1 MFPWE
6 GEAMV
11 GTAGP
16 PGYLSLS
23 SRTEIATGILM
34 PRLGLGTY
42 GSKDGPE
49 VEAEIAYGL
58 KIGYRGIDT
67 AAVYG
72 NERGVGRA
80 LRASGFP
87 REEVFVASKVWNAD
101 QGYSSTLIACEKSLA
116 RLELDWLDLYLVHWP
131 DPRRGRDT
139 WRAME
144 ELQAS
149 GKTRAI
155 GVCNHLIHHL
165 EDLLS
170 FAEIPPAVDQV
181 EHNPWV
187 QRPDL
192 RDFCAA
198 HGITFLAWAPVM
210 RGKARNVPTLVE
222 LGRRHA
228 KTSAQICI
236 RWILQHGVT
245 TIPKSVHERRI
256 AENADVFDFVLSEEE
271 MAMID
276 ALDRGRGISPN
287 PDFVVTMN
295 WVNRLRRTPR

>member
-1 MFPWE
+1 
-6 GEAMV
+6 MV
-11 GTAGP
+11 GAAGP
-16 PGYLSLS
+16 PGDLSLS
-23 SRTEIATGILM
+23 SRVEIVPGILM

-72 NERGVGRA
+72 NERGIGRA
-80 LRASGFP
+80 LRASGLP
-87 REEVFVASKVWNAD
+87 RDEVFVASKVWNAD
-101 QGYSSTLIACEKSLA
+101 QGYRPTLVACERSLA
-116 RLELDWLDLYLVHWP
+116 RLELDRLDLYLVHWP
-131 DPRRGRDT
+131 DPRRRRDT

-155 GVCNHLIHHL
+155 GVCNHLVHHL

-170 FAEIPPAVDQV
+170 FARIPPAVNQV
-181 EHNPWV
+181 EHNPWMP
-187 QRPDL
+187 RPGL

-198 HGITFLAWAPVM
+198 RGITLQAWAPVM
-210 RGKARNVPTLVE
+210 RGRATRVPTLAE
-222 LGRRHA
+222 LGRRHG
-228 KTSAQICI
+228 KTPAQVCI
-236 RWILQHGVT
+236 RWILQRGVT

-256 AENADVFDFVLSEEE
+256 AENADVFDFALTEEE

-276 ALDRGRGISPN
+276 ALDRGRGVSPN
-287 PDFVVTMN
+287 PDFVVKMN